1 MNTIK
6 KTASPLRAFAPPCEK
21 KSPAFTLVELLTVI
35 AIIGILAG
43 ILIPVTIRV
52 RDSAW
57 AVRGISQ
64 KRQIA
69 LALAAYAAENKDYY
83 PPVSVVV
90 GSDYLEWNRHP
101 LLPWLPSRTNSRGI
115 GDGYHPIFADP
126 KAVSKG
132 NPDVKVRCG
141 YSAGGTLYRPPSNG
155 GNGVSTSTGNNA
167 RPDQGR
173 ALGSIEN
180 PKNAVLFF
188 DAIVNSSTNRD
199 KSTVGVTWTDFNAD
213 LVKLSDKLA
222 DNDAIDYR
230 YRGAAQ
236 FAFADYH
243 VEALTP
249 QKAKDRFTDHFVYEG
264 RVQQ

>member
-6 KTASPLRAFAPPCEK
+6 KTASPLRAFASPREK
-21 KSPAFTLVELLTVI
+21 KSPAFTLIELLTVI

-43 ILIPVTIRV
+43 ILIPVTLRV

-57 AVRGISQ
+57 AARGISQ

-69 LALAAYAAENKDYY
+69 LALAAYATENKNYY
-83 PPVSVVV
+83 PPVSFQDDN
-90 GSDYLEWNRHP
+90 SDWVEWNRHP
-101 LLPWLPSRTNSRGI
+101 LLPWLPALANSRGI
-115 GDGYHPIFADP
+115 GTSYHSIFSDP

-132 NPDVKVRCG
+132 NPGVKVRCA
-141 YSAGGTLYRPPSNG
+141 YAGGGALYIPPNSNAISTNSGSKSRPNY
-155 GNGVSTSTGNNA
+155 
-167 RPDQGR
+167 GR
-173 ALGSIEN
+173 RLDSIEN

-188 DAIVNSSTNRD
+188 DAIVNGTANRD
-199 KSTVGVTWTDFNAD
+199 KCTVGATWTDFNAD

-222 DNDAIDYR
+222 DNDVIDYR
-230 YRGAAQ
+230 YRGTAQ

-249 QKAKDRFTDHFVYEG
+249 QKAKDKFTDHFVYEG

>member
-6 KTASPLRAFAPPCEK
+6 KTASPLRAIASPREK
-21 KSPAFTLVELLTVI
+21 KSSAFTLIELLTVI

-43 ILIPVTIRV
+43 ILIPVTLRV

-57 AVRGISQ
+57 AARGISQ
-64 KRQIA
+64 KRQIT
-69 LALAAYAAENKDYY
+69 LALAAYATENKNYY
-83 PPVSVVV
+83 PPVMVVV

-101 LLPWLPSRTNSRGI
+101 LLPYLPARTNSRGI
-115 GDGYHPIFADP
+115 GDGYHEIFADP

-132 NPDVKVRCG
+132 NPGVKVRCG
-141 YSAGGTLYRPPSNG
+141 YSAGGTLYRPPTNQ
-155 GNGVSTSTGNNA
+155 NLTSTNPGNPSS
-167 RPDQGR
+167 PDFGR
-173 ALGSIEN
+173 RLDTIEN

-188 DAIVNSSTNRD
+188 DAVVNSATNKD
-199 KSTVGVTWTDFNAD
+199 KSVVGVTWTDFNAD

-230 YRGAAQ
+230 YRGTAQ

-249 QKAKDRFTDHFVYEG
+249 QKAKDKFTDHFVYEG